1 MFFFSAPYPTNET
14 SGTWNGVLI
23 VTTFGR
29 WWELLQLLQ
38 FHENTLFTTQDS
50 FEDAPSPPCN
60 ITVVP
65 PGPECG
71 IQDVTEA
78 HWSRLST
85 FDSFEHGAPPMPV
98 LMGRPV
104 PPAADMMTAQKSETG
119 IGWPVMMFSC
129 FNIIRMWRM
138 LKVILFQWCT
148 DCAWLW
154 RFCVSCNLPDPWD
167 LEWWSHFP
175 RIDPRPSRTSAA
187 MRLAHQGWHQGVQHH
202 WPPQSK
208 ASGAANILMFQ
219 KLPLWSFS
227 HIFAC

>member
-1 MFFFSAPYPTNET
+1 MK
-14 SGTWNGVLI
+14 
-23 VTTFGR
+23 
-29 WWELLQLLQ
+29 
-38 FHENTLFTTQDS
+38 NTLFTTQDS

-119 IGWPVMMFSC
+119 IGWLV
-129 FNIIRMWRM
+129 
-138 LKVILFQWCT
+138 
-148 DCAWLW
+148 
-154 RFCVSCNLPDPWD
+154 
-167 LEWWSHFP
+167 
-175 RIDPRPSRTSAA
+175 
-187 MRLAHQGWHQGVQHH
+187 G
-202 WPPQSK
+202 
-208 ASGAANILMFQ
+208 
-219 KLPLWSFS
+219 
-227 HIFAC
+227 